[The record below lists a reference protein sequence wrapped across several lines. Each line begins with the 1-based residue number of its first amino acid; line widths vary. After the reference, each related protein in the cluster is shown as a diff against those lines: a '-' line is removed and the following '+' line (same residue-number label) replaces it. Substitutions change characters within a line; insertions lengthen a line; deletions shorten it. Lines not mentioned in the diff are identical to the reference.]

1 MADARPQRLI
11 LRLPANDHD
20 PGDYLLTG
28 QPGFADTH
36 GAITDL
42 PAAPKPY
49 TAIAV
54 APVPT
59 VLLCLIG
66 TPTRHRARLQQALPY
81 LLEEHLAQPIEA
93 LCFALPRALPKL
105 VHQGEQQVPVAVV
118 ARQHMRQWQALLDD
132 RRWRVKH
139 LIPEATVHPVEH
151 GQWAVLL
158 EAERVLIRRSH
169 WQTTVCHPSDL
180 DTVMRA
186 LLTPTD
192 TDRPPPTR
200 IQVFNAAAVD
210 SDDRHR
216 AVQTLRT
223 TASDAAIDIHTPP
236 YCSLQAAA
244 RLRTAPLELR
254 QGEFAP
260 PTTSR
265 SLKPWTLAA
274 GLALAT
280 LATQT
285 VIEALDYRRN
295 VAAAEH
301 YRQQVSELFADALP
315 GVRPVDPVFQLET
328 AIDQARRRHDT
339 GAWLHWLNTAATALQ
354 PPLAVQQL
362 NYQRQR
368 LHLSLSATGG
378 GDTTQLCRQI
388 RASDP
393 TIACQLSS
401 VSRAGDRL
409 DATLTLTA
417 APSGPSP

>member
-1 MADARPQRLI
+1 MTDARPQRLI

-28 QPGFADTH
+28 QPGCADTR

-42 PAAPKPY
+42 PQAPKPY
-49 TAIAV
+49 SAIAV
-54 APVPT
+54 APAPT
-59 VLLCLIG
+59 VLLYLTG

-105 VHQGEQQVPVAVV
+105 VHHGEQQVPVAVV
-118 ARQHMRQWQALLDD
+118 ERQRMRQWQALLDD

-139 LIPEATVHPVEH
+139 LIPEATVHPVEY

-158 EAERVLIRRSH
+158 ETQRVLIRRSD
-169 WQTTVCHPSDL
+169 WQTTVCHPGDL

-186 LLTPTD
+186 LLTPAD
-192 TDRPPPTR
+192 GDRPIPAR

-210 SDDRHR
+210 NDSLDR

-254 QGEFAP
+254 QGEFATP
-260 PTTSR
+260 ATGR
-265 SLKPWTLAA
+265 SLKPWALAA
-274 GLALAT
+274 GLTIAT

-285 VIEALDYRRN
+285 VIEALDYRHH
-295 VAAAEH
+295 VAATKH
-301 YRQQVSELFADALP
+301 YRQQVAESFANALP
-315 GVRPVDPVFQLET
+315 GVRQVDPVFQLET
-328 AIDQARRRHDT
+328 AIDQARRHHNT
-339 GAWLHWLNTAATALQ
+339 GAWLHWLNAAATALQ
-354 PPLAVQQL
+354 PPLTVRQL

-378 GDTTQLCRQI
+378 TTTQLCRQI
-388 RASDP
+388 RAGNP

-409 DATLTLTA
+409 DATLTLMA